1 MKKRKGFILSEILI
15 SISVMTI
22 ILTLTLPLW
31 ANISKSV
38 YNTSQNLSEQSIRIF
53 TQDFIND
60 HLRNTKERIQR
71 TEDGYEKNITYYNYN
86 EYEVIAPYKMRI
98 YNSMWYLTLYNGKKQ
113 PLTEADLRIKA
124 TDNKPFYIHKHGLVN
139 INYNCE
145 DAGGKQITVQ
155 TAIISLADYFKKGE
169 VYE

>member
-38 YNTSQNLSEQSIRIF
+38 YNTSRNLSEQSIRIF

-71 TEDGYEKNITYYNYN
+71 TEDGYEKKYYLLQLQR
-86 EYEVIAPYKMRI
+86 V
-98 YNSMWYLTLYNGKKQ
+98 
-113 PLTEADLRIKA
+113 
-124 TDNKPFYIHKHGLVN
+124 
-139 INYNCE
+139 
-145 DAGGKQITVQ
+145 
-155 TAIISLADYFKKGE
+155 
-169 VYE
+169 